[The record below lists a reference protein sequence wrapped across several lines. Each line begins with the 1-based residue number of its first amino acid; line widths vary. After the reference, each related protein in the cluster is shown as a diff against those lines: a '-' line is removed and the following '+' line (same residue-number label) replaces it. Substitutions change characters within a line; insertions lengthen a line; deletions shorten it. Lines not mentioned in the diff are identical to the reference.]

1 MFDSGKAESEEPMKR
16 LTLMIAGAL
25 LLAACASGPIVGD
38 DFEEEL
44 PAAAESIPVVTDGA
58 PSPAPGEPIEEP
70 GEASLAGDED
80 PVVHELDEA
89 GEVEKDDLVIE
100 EDQPNPKPEPI
111 EPTPPPTTPPVVT
124 GAVPAEL
131 LAAIMADAESRA
143 ATSAALTV
151 VRAESVTWSDGS
163 LGCPEPGM
171 MYTQALVDGYWVVLD
186 SGGQQMDYRATANG
200 SFKLCVDAIGS
211 PPTVPSS

>member
-1 MFDSGKAESEEPMKR
+1 MTP
-16 LTLMIAGAL
+16 LIAGAL

-38 DFEEEL
+38 DYEEAS

-58 PSPAPGEPIEEP
+58 PSPAPEEPIEEP

-80 PVVHELDEA
+80 PVVHDLEDA
-89 GEVEKDDLVIE
+89 GEAEEDDLVIE
-100 EDQPNPKPEPI
+100 QDEPNPKPEPI
-111 EPTPPPTTPPVVT
+111 EPTPVPTTPPVT
-124 GAVPAEL
+124 GEVPADL
-131 LAAIMADAESRA
+131 LAAIMADAESRS

-171 MYTQALVDGYWVVLD
+171 MYTQALVTGYWVVLD
-186 SGGQQMDYRATANG
+186 AGGQQMDYRAGTSG
-200 SFKLCVDAIGS
+200 SFKYCPLGGT
-211 PPTVPSS
+211 PPTGPSDT